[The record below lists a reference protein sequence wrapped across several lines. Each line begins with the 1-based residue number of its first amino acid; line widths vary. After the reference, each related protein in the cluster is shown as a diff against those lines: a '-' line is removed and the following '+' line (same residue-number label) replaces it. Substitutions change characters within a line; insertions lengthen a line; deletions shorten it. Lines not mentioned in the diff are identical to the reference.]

1 MYCQCIES
9 PENVAPSPITSTLI
23 RGEMGPNAG
32 PNACIA
38 VAAGDQDFAS
48 AYDFPNIDEQHF
60 AEQLT
65 RMDMVIIL
73 CSMSM
78 VK

>member
-1 MYCQCIES
+1 MT
-9 PENVAPSPITSTLI
+9 ATLI

-38 VAAGDQDFAS
+38 VAAGDQDTIS
-48 AYDFPNIDEQHF
+48 AYDFPSIDEQHF

-65 RMDMVIIL
+65 RMDMVILLKINIYFF
-73 CSMSM
+73 SEI
-78 VK
+78 